1 MKESGNA
8 TSREEAQKKIR
19 QILTKYNLITIA
31 AQEALIRHE
40 ATTTKDHLKPN
51 KCNHF
56 LGYFNGEEVH
66 ETDEDGSITI
76 SDQLRWKGILD
87 TDSRRKALEE
97 PGGAEGRFSYCP
109 HCGTKLD
116 WEEIVNR
123 ISQETIEEKGP
134 MTPLHPMH
142 GKSILSHL
150 VMSRHPGDTNNHDW
164 DDGWSTSDQPCPTCK
179 NVRMWQ
185 TGWYDDSRENGGACI
200 GTRLECGNCGHT
212 ERH

>member
-1 MKESGNA
+1 MQA
-8 TSREEAQKKIR
+8 AQKAIN
-19 QILTKYNLITIA
+19 QILTKYNVLTIIN
-31 AQEALIRHE
+31 QEALIKHA
-40 ATTTKDHLKPN
+40 ATMWNDQPKLN

-56 LGYFNGEEVH
+56 LGYFDRQEVY

-76 SDQLRWKGILD
+76 SDVLRRKGILD
-87 TDSRRKALEE
+87 IDSRLKALEE
-97 PGGAEGRFSYCP
+97 PGDAEGRFSYCP

-123 ISQETIEEKGP
+123 ISQETIEEKGS

-150 VMSRHPGDTNNHDW
+150 VMSQHPGDANNHDW
-164 DDGWSTSDQPCPTCK
+164 DDGWSTSDHPCPKCK

-185 TGWYDDSRENGGACI
+185 TGWYDDPRESGGACI
-200 GTRLECGNCGHT
+200 GTRYECGNCGHT